1 MLGIAL
7 LKFWKVTAIGVVAV
21 GALAAATRVK
31 RLTAPA
37 PSVSFRARNAP
48 FRIKAEAFSSQ
59 MICNHLIDINA

>member
-21 GALAAATRVK
+21 GALAEATRVK

-37 PSVSFRARNAP
+37 PSVSFPGA
-48 FRIKAEAFSSQ
+48 
-59 MICNHLIDINA
+59 